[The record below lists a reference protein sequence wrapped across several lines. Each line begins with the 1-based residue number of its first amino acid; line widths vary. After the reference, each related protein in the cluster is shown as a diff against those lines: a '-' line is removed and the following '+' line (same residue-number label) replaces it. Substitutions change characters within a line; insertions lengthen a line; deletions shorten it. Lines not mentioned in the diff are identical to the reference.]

1 MPDKMQITVTVSQD
15 ENRVTVELDPE
26 DLINLREGDEIDQV
40 SITLA
45 GEQVALL
52 QRFRERFPGTQPD
65 GGNASLN

>member
-15 ENRVTVELDPE
+15 ENQVTVELDPE
-26 DLINLREGDEIDQV
+26 DLINLREGDEINKV

-45 GEQVALL
+45 GEQIALL
-52 QRFRERFPGTQPD
+52 QRFRGMPPG